1 MILVGELSLWVA
13 LLMAAWAATVSFA
26 GGQMRRADLIE
37 SGERAIYAT
46 LAMVVLAS
54 IGLWTALLTHDFSIK
69 YVASFT
75 SANLP
80 KVYTI
85 TAFWGGQSGSL
96 LFWALILSIYSAI
109 ALWTNRTRNRELM
122 PYVSGTLALLLFF
135 FLVMICLGSNPFERL
150 DWIPAD
156 GRGLNP
162 QLQNPGMAIHPPNLY
177 LGYVGTSIPFAFAIA
192 ALLTRRLD
200 AEWLAAVRRW
210 ALLAWFFNTVGIVLG
225 MWWAYVE
232 LGWGGYW
239 AWDPVENASLLPWL
253 VNTAFLHSIMV
264 QEKRGMLRK
273 WNVTLVVSAFLLSI
287 FGTFITRSGV
297 ISSVHSFAQSPVGMW
312 FAAFLVMAI
321 AVIAYLVSTR
331 LQDLRSTA
339 ELESMVSREA
349 AFLCNNLVLVG
360 IAFSVL
366 WGTLF
371 PIISEAVRGNKI
383 TVGPPFFNTVNIPL
397 GLLLLLLTGI
407 GPLIAWRRASVA
419 NLKRQLLIPVTSAAT
434 IGILCFAL
442 GVHNLA
448 ALLSFTFG
456 ALVVATIVQEFYKS
470 VNARH
475 QMYGESRVIALPRLV
490 ARNRRRYGGYIVHL
504 GIVVVFAGFAGL
516 AFNREFDL
524 TLNAGDSKTVTDA
537 WGHRWT
543 FLSQGISRYTI
554 LNRDVTAIA
563 LDVAR
568 DGKPAGVITSEKRQ
582 YVDSRGAPTF
592 EPSTEVGIMGSF
604 KQDVYVVLAGV
615 REVGGGAVGGIGGG
629 SDSAE
634 VSVTFNPLVRWV
646 WLGGGLL
653 AIGGL
658 VVMWRATDRQRA
670 QSGYAAVLTPRPTVG
685 TVEPHHIDAT
695 AAELAELDAAV
706 RRDA

>member
-1 MILVGELSLWVA
+1 VILVGELSLWVA
-13 LLMAAWAATVSFA
+13 LLMAVWAATVSFA

-54 IGLWTALLTHDFSIK
+54 LGLWTALLTHDFSIR
-69 YVASFT
+69 YVASYT

-85 TAFWGGQSGSL
+85 AAFWGGQSGSL
-96 LFWALILSIYSAI
+96 LFWALILSIFSAI

-122 PYVSGTLALLLFF
+122 PYVTGTLALILVF
-135 FLVMICLGSNPFERL
+135 FLAMICLGSNPFERL
-150 DWIPAD
+150 DFIPLD

-177 LGYVGTSIPFAFAIA
+177 FGYVGTSIPFAFAIA

-210 ALLAWFFNTVGIVLG
+210 ALLSWFFNTVGIVLG

-297 ISSVHSFAQSPVGMW
+297 ISSVHSFAQSPVGKW
-312 FAAFLVMAI
+312 FAGFLILAI
-321 AVIAYLVSTR
+321 VVTAYLVSTR

-339 ELESMVSREA
+339 VLESMVSREA
-349 AFLCNNLVLVG
+349 AFLYNNLVLVG

-419 NLKRQLLIPVTSAAT
+419 NLKRQFLIPVAT
-434 IGILCFAL
+434 AVAIGILFFAL

-456 ALVVATIVQEFYKS
+456 GLVLATIVQEFYKG

-475 QMYGESRVIALPRLV
+475 HMYGESRVIALPRLV
-490 ARNRRRYGGYIVHL
+490 ARNRRRYGGYIVHF
-504 GIVVVFAGFAGL
+504 GVVVVFAAFAGL
-516 AFNREFDL
+516 AFKREFDL
-524 TLNAGDSKTVTDA
+524 TLNPGDSKTVTDA

-543 FLSQGISRYTI
+543 FLSQGISRYTV

-563 LDVAR
+563 LDVTR

-582 YVDSRGAPTF
+582 HVDSRGEPTF

-615 REVGGGAVGGIGGG
+615 RGA
-629 SDSAE
+629 DDAE
-634 VSVTFNPLVRWV
+634 IRVTFNPLVRWV
-646 WLGGGLL
+646 WLGGTLMAL
-653 AIGGL
+653 GGL
-658 VVMWRATDRQRA
+658 VVMWPAADRQRA
-670 QSGYAAVLTPRPTVG
+670 QGGYAAVLNPRPIGERV
-685 TVEPHHIDAT
+685 PDLLRA
-695 AAELAELDAAV
+695 
-706 RRDA
+706 